1 MVPPVLPHDN
11 ILQRRSR
18 FDALSLTN
26 MASTGSLARSFLHHA
41 SPDRT
46 YLTPL
51 TYALYYFIF
60 AQITTY
66 TLKAYFTL
74 GAIPP
79 STTAFLES
87 WKRGLRT
94 KRERKVLR
102 TFRAQGM
109 DMNGFC
115 RLRKSQLPLMVH
127 IGVNLIILFLE
138 I

>member
-1 MVPPVLPHDN
+1 MITYYN
-11 ILQRRSR
+11 
-18 FDALSLTN
+18 DALDMMLSVSPTWHQLGLSLTVFSI
-26 MASTGSLARSFLHHA
+26 MRLRS
-41 SPDRT
+41 

-51 TYALYYFIF
+51 TYALYYFMF

-74 GAIPP
+74 GAIPS
-79 STTAFLES
+79 STTAFLKS
-87 WKRGLRT
+87 WKRGLTTR
-94 KRERKVLR
+94 RERKVLK